1 MKPIIRQY
9 QSGLTSVLFNTRD
22 KWMEYELYC
31 SMGGDS
37 LLRIHLDT
45 FEQSSVRCISQRF
58 ETIVP
63 VNAGECVRYVNQEKT
78 QIEVLFVPRHMLT
91 T

>member
-22 KWMEYELYC
+22 KWMEYEVYC

-37 LLRIHLDT
+37 VLYIHLDT
-45 FEQSSVRCISQRF
+45 YEQSSVRCIAQRF
-58 ETIVP
+58 ETSVP
-63 VNAGECVRYVNQEKT
+63 VNAGECVRYINQEKD
-78 QIEVLFVPRHMLT
+78 QIEVLFVPRNMLT